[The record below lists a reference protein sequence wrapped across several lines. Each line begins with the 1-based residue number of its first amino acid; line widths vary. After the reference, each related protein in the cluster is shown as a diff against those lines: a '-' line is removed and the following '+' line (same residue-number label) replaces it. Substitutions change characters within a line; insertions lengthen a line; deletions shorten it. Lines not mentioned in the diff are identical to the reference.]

1 MSREEYLKQLAYLLQ
16 DIPDD
21 EREEALHY
29 YEEYFE
35 DAGESETEQVIATLG
50 SPERVA
56 AMVRDGLREG
66 SGENGEYTDSG
77 YQNDWF
83 REFNKVPEPRMNFN
97 EEHQQRREYHEG
109 YRQYHQKKERN
120 WILIAVIAVLTFPI
134 WIGVVGAAA
143 GVLIGILGVIFALA
157 LTFIGL
163 MLAAWITG
171 IALGAVGIAK
181 LVVAPFLGL
190 LMIGFACICVA
201 IGLLMVLAA
210 KWFLFTAAPGFVR
223 GIVNLGSRMFHRRG
237 QMA

>member
-35 DAGESETEQVIATLG
+35 DAGESEAEQVIATLG

-97 EEHQQRREYHEG
+97 EEHQQRREYHEE
-109 YRQYHQKKERN
+109 YRQYHQKKDRN
-120 WILIAVIAVLTFPI
+120 WILIAVIAVLTSPL
-134 WIGVVGAAA
+134 WIGLVGGIA
-143 GVLIGILGVIFALA
+143 GVVLGAIGVIFALA
-157 LTFIGL
+157 VAFAALTF
-163 MLAAWITG
+163 AAWVVG
-171 IALGAVGIAK
+171 VVFGAVGIAK
-181 LVVAPFLGL
+181 LFVAPFLGIM
-190 LMIGFACICVA
+190 MIGIACICVA
-201 IGLLMVLAA
+201 IGLVMVLGA
-210 KWFLFTAAPGFVR
+210 KWFLLTAMPAIIRGFV
-223 GIVNLGSRMFHRRG
+223 NLCRMPFRRG
-237 QMA
+237 GQTA